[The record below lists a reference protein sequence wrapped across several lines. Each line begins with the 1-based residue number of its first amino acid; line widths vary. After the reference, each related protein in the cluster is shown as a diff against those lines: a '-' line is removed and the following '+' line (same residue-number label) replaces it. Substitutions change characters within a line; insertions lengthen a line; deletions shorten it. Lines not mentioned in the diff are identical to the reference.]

1 MAYETILYE
10 KDGAIARITLNR
22 PRVLNALSDQLWDEL
37 GSALDEVKRDGEVRV
52 AVIRGAGRA
61 FSVGY
66 DVSPRSEPITTVA
79 GWREHALM
87 GDGVCLKVWD
97 LAKPVIAQLH
107 GYCLGGACD
116 LALTCDLAVAAEGT
130 LIGEPEIRMA
140 SNPPFPIL
148 PWVIGMRKTKELLFT
163 GDLIEAAEA
172 HRIGLV
178 NHVVP
183 PEELEERVD
192 RLATKLSRI
201 AAPALQYAKTTVNH
215 AFDLMGVRT
224 GTAYGMEAFVQTQST
239 LTPERAEFNRIRDEQ
254 GLKAAIAWRESLFE
268 GLD

>member
-1 MAYETILYE
+1 
-10 KDGAIARITLNR
+10 
-22 PRVLNALSDQLWDEL
+22 
-37 GSALDEVKRDGEVRV
+37 VKRDDAVRV
-52 AVIRGAGRA
+52 LVLKGAGRT

-66 DVSPRSEPITTVA
+66 DVSTRAEPITTVA

-97 LAKPVIAQLH
+97 LPKPVIAQLH

-116 LALTCDLAVAAEGT
+116 LALTCDLAIAAEGT
-130 LIGEPEIRMA
+130 LIGEPEIRMS
-140 SNPPFPIL
+140 SNAPFPIMA
-148 PWVIGMRKTKELLFT
+148 WVIGIRKSKELLFT
-163 GDLIEAAEA
+163 GDMIEAAEA

-183 PEELEERVD
+183 ADQLEERVEK
-192 RLATKLSRI
+192 LATKLSRI
-201 AAPALQYAKTTVNH
+201 AVPALQYAKATVNH
-215 AFDLMGVRT
+215 AFELMGVRT

-254 GLKAAIAWRESLFE
+254 GLRAALRWRASLFE